1 MAYENM
7 GRGTI
12 LIADDVEINRVI
24 LGEIIQDMGY
34 HPVLAADGEEA
45 LELVRTYPPLLIL
58 TDISMPGMSGYELC
72 RLLKEDEETRNIP
85 VIFISALDE
94 LEDIIEGFDLGGGD
108 YITKPFIPE
117 ASCRPLE
124 ILRYRIPDMGK
135 NTRGGLSTTAECWH
149 RECSYRPGLKKRSQ
163 IPL

>member
-117 ASCRPLE
+117 VVKARVSVQ
-124 ILRYRIPDMGK
+124 LRLYEMAQGFGK
-135 NTRGGLSTTAECWH
+135 
-149 RECSYRPGLKKRSQ
+149 
-163 IPL
+163 